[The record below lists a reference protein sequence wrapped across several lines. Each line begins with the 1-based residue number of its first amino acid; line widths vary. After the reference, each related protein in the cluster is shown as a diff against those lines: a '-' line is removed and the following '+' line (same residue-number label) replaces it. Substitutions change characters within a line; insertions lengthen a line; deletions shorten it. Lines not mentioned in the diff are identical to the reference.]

1 MRIVDRD
8 AFLSL
13 PANTVYSLSS
23 WSAELPS
30 TSITELYIK
39 GDTVV
44 GVDYYE
50 QHVPDFDWDDS
61 NQHADVVLAAV
72 ENGEN
77 IPLFLHSETRNGM
90 FDERQMYVVWDK
102 QDIQVLIERL
112 QECL

>member
-1 MRIVDRD
+1 MRIVDRNT
-8 AFLSL
+8 FLSL

-30 TSITELYIK
+30 TSITGLYIK

-44 GVDYYE
+44 GIDYYE
-50 QHVPDFDWDDS
+50 QYIPDFDWDDS
-61 NQHADVVLAAV
+61 DQHADLVFSAV

-90 FDERQMYVVWDK
+90 FDEKQMYVVWDK